1 LKGAELKLIV
11 ELMKNSRRSD
21 RELAKAVGVSQPT
34 VNRMIKKL
42 ESEGYIKE
50 YTAIPDFR
58 KLGFELVSV
67 NFVKFKAGTDA
78 ERIEKLKNTA
88 RQIQTETGLP
98 SLLVMSGMGMG
109 FDRVIIMY
117 HRDYA
122 SYAKFKDIM
131 KGAAEGN
138 VEKFESFLAVLDGK
152 NHFQPLSLSS
162 LAKFLSLRE
171 AREESDHERNQVS

>member
-1 LKGAELKLIV
+1 MKDSELKLII
-11 ELMKNSRRSD
+11 ELMKDSRRSD
-21 RELAKAVGVSQPT
+21 RELARAIGVSQPT
-34 VNRMIKKL
+34 VSRMIKKL
-42 ESEGYIKE
+42 ENEGYIKE
-50 YTAIPDFR
+50 YTTIPDFR
-58 KLGFELVSV
+58 KLGFELMSV
-67 NFVKFKAGTDA
+67 NFVKFKASTDA
-78 ERIEKLKNTA
+78 EHIEKLKKTA

-122 SYAKFKDIM
+122 SYARFKDTM

-138 VEKFESFLAVLDGK
+138 VEKLESFLVVLDGK
-152 NHFQPLSLSS
+152 NHFQPVSFSS

-171 AREESDHERNQVS
+171 SKKELSHE